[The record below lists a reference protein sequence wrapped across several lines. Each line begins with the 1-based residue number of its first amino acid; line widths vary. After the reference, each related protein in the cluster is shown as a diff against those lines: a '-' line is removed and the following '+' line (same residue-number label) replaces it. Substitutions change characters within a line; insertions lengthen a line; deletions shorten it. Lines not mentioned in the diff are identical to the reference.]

1 MQINT
6 VSPYTTNNVGA
17 GQVNS
22 PTNPAANSFQTAAI
36 STALSTTNVDKT
48 TISEAA
54 KQALAN
60 DTSASTDKPGHSAKF
75 QTNRGEITLNIESY
89 FSPPSSSQPLLELP
103 PLLMPSQQN
112 VDALTAHISKV
123 FPGFLADN
131 NIPLAPKEISYDNQG
146 QLQLPADYPYADE
159 LRTALNDN
167 PSMARELSTV
177 NALTSHVVEMR
188 KSIPFQEEYAAAA
201 SQAEANA
208 VIEKYSHLFW
218 GNRSNDS
225 IALSFSENGT
235 LTMTANG
242 KNV

>member
-1 MQINT
+1 M
-6 VSPYTTNNVGA
+6 
-17 GQVNS
+17 
-22 PTNPAANSFQTAAI
+22 
-36 STALSTTNVDKT
+36 
-48 TISEAA
+48 
-54 KQALAN
+54 
-60 DTSASTDKPGHSAKF
+60 
-75 QTNRGEITLNIESY
+75 
-89 FSPPSSSQPLLELP
+89 LELP

-112 VDALTAHISKV
+112 VDTLTAHISKV
-123 FPGFLADN
+123 FPEFLADN

-159 LRTALNDN
+159 LRAALNDN
-167 PSMARELSTV
+167 PSMARQLSTV

-188 KSIPFQEEYAAAA
+188 KSIPFQEEYAAAS

-218 GNRSNDS
+218 GNRRNDS
-225 IALSFSENGT
+225 IALSFSENGS